1 MRGAFLTARQIIR
14 LESLAYP
21 VHERETAFSSGDH
34 HLDVGNINHLF
45 FIGALLVAAS
55 ILMSSLSA
63 RLGVPILVIFLAV
76 GMLAGVDGIGGIVFE
91 DYRLAFIISN
101 LALAVILL
109 DGGMRTRTATFR
121 VALKPAF
128 SLATIGVA
136 ITSGLTGLAAA
147 WLFDLPL
154 LQGLLIGAIVGS
166 TDAAV
171 VFNLLNGKG
180 LNERVGSTL
189 EIESGSNDPMAMFL
203 TVALIDMLLA
213 GRSSFGWD
221 FLLTLVQQFG
231 IGTVLGLVGGW
242 LLLQLINRLS
252 VADGLYPLLAVA
264 GGLMIFALSG
274 AIGGSGILAI
284 YVCGLL
290 LGNRPIRNRHGILHM
305 FDGLAW
311 LSQIGMFL
319 VLGLLL
325 TPSELLPIALP
336 ALALSL
342 WMILF
347 ARPLAVFLSLL
358 PFRSFHLRERL
369 FISWIGLRGAVPVIL
384 AVFPLMAGLENAQLF
399 FNVAFFIVLVSLLV
413 QGTTLTWAAKK
424 AKVEV
429 PPSPMPV
436 SRTGLQVH
444 TTSQWEMF
452 VYRLSAS
459 KWCVGA
465 ALRELKMPP
474 GTRIAALFRG
484 KELLHPS
491 GSTRLKV
498 DDILCVIGHDE
509 DLPALGKLFSQA
521 PKRGQDLRFFGDF
534 ILEAD
539 AQLSAI
545 TALYGLKLGD
555 VNGEQTIGAFM
566 AEEVGGNPVVGDQ
579 IEWNGLTWTVAAM
592 DAGEVRKVGLKFPE
606 GDKPGPQLM
615 F

>member
-1 MRGAFLTARQIIR
+1 
-14 LESLAYP
+14 
-21 VHERETAFSSGDH
+21 
-34 HLDVGNINHLF
+34 LDVGSINHLF

-63 RLGVPILVIFLAV
+63 RLGVPILVIFLGV
-76 GMLAGVDGIGGIVFE
+76 GMLAGVDGVGGIVFE

-101 LALAVILL
+101 LALAIILL

-128 SLATIGVA
+128 SLATLGVA
-136 ITSGLTGLAAA
+136 ITSGFTGLAAA

-213 GRSSFGWD
+213 GQTTFGWD
-221 FLLTLVQQFG
+221 FLLTLLQQFG
-231 IGTVLGLVGGW
+231 IGTALGLAGGW

-347 ARPLAVFLSLL
+347 ARPLAVFVSLL

-484 KELLHPS
+484 NELLHPS

-521 PKRGQDLRFFGDF
+521 PTRGQDLRFFGDF
-534 ILEAD
+534 ILEGD
-539 AQLSAI
+539 AQLNAI
-545 TALYGLKLGD
+545 AALYGLKLGEVD
-555 VNGEQTIGAFM
+555 GEQTIGDFM
-566 AEEVGGNPVVGDQ
+566 AEQVGGRPVVGDQ
-579 IEWNGLTWTVAAM
+579 VEWNGLTWTVAAM

>member
-21 VHERETAFSSGDH
+21 VHERETAFSNGDH

>member
-1 MRGAFLTARQIIR
+1 M
-14 LESLAYP
+14 
-21 VHERETAFSSGDH
+21 
-34 HLDVGNINHLF
+34 DVGNINHLF

-55 ILMSSLSA
+55 ILMSSLSN

-91 DYRLAFIISN
+91 DYQLAFVISN

-128 SLATIGVA
+128 SLATLGVA

-213 GRSSFGWD
+213 GQTTFGWD
-221 FLLTLVQQFG
+221 FLLNLLQQFG
-231 IGTVLGLVGGW
+231 IGTVLGLLGGW

-347 ARPLAVFLSLL
+347 ARPLAVFVSLL

-399 FNVAFFIVLVSLLV
+399 FNVAFFIVLVSLLL
-413 QGTTLTWAAKK
+413 QGSTLAWAAKK

-429 PPSPMPV
+429 PPSPLPI

-444 TTSQWEMF
+444 TTSQWELF
-452 VYRLSAS
+452 IYRLSAS

-484 KELLHPS
+484 TELLHPS
-491 GSTRLKV
+491 GSTRLQV

-539 AQLSAI
+539 ARLSAI
-545 TALYGLKLGD
+545 AALYGLKLGD
-555 VNGEQTIGAFM
+555 VDGEQTIGSFM
-566 AEEVGGNPVVGDQ
+566 AEEVGGRPVVGDQ
-579 IEWNGLTWTVAAM
+579 VEWNGLTWTVAAM

>member
-1 MRGAFLTARQIIR
+1 M
-14 LESLAYP
+14 
-21 VHERETAFSSGDH
+21 
-34 HLDVGNINHLF
+34 DVGNINHLF

-63 RLGVPILVIFLAV
+63 KLGVPILVIFLAV
-76 GMLAGVDGIGGIVFE
+76 GMLAGVDGVGGIVFN
-91 DYRLAFIISN
+91 DYQLAFVISN

-128 SLATIGVA
+128 SLATLGVA

-147 WLFDLPL
+147 WLFELPL

-213 GRSSFGWD
+213 GQTGFSWD
-221 FLLTLVQQFG
+221 FLLKLVQQFG
-231 IGTVLGLVGGW
+231 IGTLLGLAGGW

-264 GGLMIFALSG
+264 GGLMIFALSS
-274 AIGGSGILAI
+274 AVGGSGILAI

-325 TPSELLPIALP
+325 TPSDLLPIAVP

-342 WMILF
+342 WMILC
-347 ARPLAVFLSLL
+347 ARPLAVFVSLL

-399 FNVAFFIVLVSLLV
+399 FNVAFFIVLVSLLL
-413 QGTTLTWAAKK
+413 QGSTLAWAAKK

-429 PPSPMPV
+429 PPSPLPI

-444 TTSQWEMF
+444 TTSQWELF
-452 VYRLSAS
+452 IYRLSAS

-465 ALRELKMPP
+465 ALRELKMPQ

-484 KELLHPS
+484 TELLHPS
-491 GSTRLKV
+491 GSTRLQV
-498 DDILCVIGHDE
+498 GDILCVIGHEE

-521 PKRGQDLRFFGDF
+521 PKRGQDMRFFGDF
-534 ILEAD
+534 ILEGEAE
-539 AQLSAI
+539 LSALA
-545 TALYGLKLGD
+545 ALYGLKLGEVD
-555 VNGEQTIGAFM
+555 GSRQIGRFLAEQIG
-566 AEEVGGNPVVGDQ
+566 GQPVVGDQ
-579 IEWNGLTWTVAAM
+579 VEWNGLTWTVAAM
-592 DAGEVRKVGLKFPE
+592 EGGEVRKVGLRFPE
-606 GDKPGPQLM
+606 GEKPGPQLLL
-615 F
+615 

>member
-1 MRGAFLTARQIIR
+1 MRGAFLTAHQIIR

-21 VHERETAFSSGDH
+21 VHEREAAFSNGDF
-34 HLDVGNINHLF
+34 HLDLGNINHLF

-213 GRSSFGWD
+213 GRSTFGWD
-221 FLLTLVQQFG
+221 FLLSLLMQFG
-231 IGTVLGLVGGW
+231 IGTVFGLLGGW

-264 GGLMIFALSG
+264 GGLMIFAVSG
-274 AIGGSGILAI
+274 AVGGSGILAI

-399 FNVAFFIVLVSLLV
+399 FNVAFFIVLVSLLL

-436 SRTGLQVH
+436 SRTGLQIH

-484 KELLHPS
+484 RELLHPS

-509 DLPALGKLFSQA
+509 DLPALGRLFSQA
-521 PKRGQDLRFFGDF
+521 PTRGQDLRFFGDF

-545 TALYGLKLGD
+545 TALYGLKLGE
-555 VNGEQTIGAFM
+555 VNGDQTIGTFM
-566 AEEVGGNPVVGDQ
+566 TERVGGRPVVGDQ
-579 IEWNGLTWTVAAM
+579 IEWSGLTWTVAAM

-606 GDKPGPQLM
+606 SDKPGPQLM

>member
-1 MRGAFLTARQIIR
+1 M
-14 LESLAYP
+14 
-21 VHERETAFSSGDH
+21 
-34 HLDVGNINHLF
+34 DVGSINHLF

-63 RLGVPILVIFLAV
+63 RLGVPILVIFLGV
-76 GMLAGVDGIGGIVFE
+76 GMLAGVDGVGGIVFE

-101 LALAVILL
+101 LALAIILL

-128 SLATIGVA
+128 SLATLGVA

-213 GRSSFGWD
+213 GQTTFGWD
-221 FLLTLVQQFG
+221 FLLSLLQQFG
-231 IGTVLGLVGGW
+231 IGTVLGLLGGW

-347 ARPLAVFLSLL
+347 ARPLAVFVSLL

-399 FNVAFFIVLVSLLV
+399 FNVAFFIVLVSLLL
-413 QGTTLTWAAKK
+413 QGSTLPWAAKK

-491 GSTRLKV
+491 GSTRLQV

-534 ILEAD
+534 ILEGD
-539 AQLSAI
+539 ARLSDIA
-545 TALYGLKLGD
+545 ALYGLKLGEVD
-555 VNGEQTIGAFM
+555 GNQTIGAFM
-566 AEEVGGNPVVGDQ
+566 AEQVSGNPVVGDQ
-579 IEWNGLTWTVAAM
+579 VEWNGLTWTVAAM
-592 DAGEVRKVGLKFPE
+592 EAGEVRKVGLKFPE

>member
-1 MRGAFLTARQIIR
+1 
-14 LESLAYP
+14 
-21 VHERETAFSSGDH
+21 
-34 HLDVGNINHLF
+34 LDVGNLNHLF

-63 RLGVPILVIFLAV
+63 RLGVPILVIFLGV
-76 GMLAGVDGIGGIVFE
+76 GMLAGVDGVGGIVFE
-91 DYRLAFIISN
+91 DYQLAFVISN
-101 LALAVILL
+101 LALAIILL

-128 SLATIGVA
+128 SLATLGVA
-136 ITSGLTGLAAA
+136 ITSGFTGLAAA

-213 GRSSFGWD
+213 GQTTFGWD
-221 FLLTLVQQFG
+221 FLLTLLQQFG
-231 IGTVLGLVGGW
+231 IGTALGLAGGW

-347 ARPLAVFLSLL
+347 ARPLAVFVSLL

-399 FNVAFFIVLVSLLV
+399 FNVAFFIVLVSLLL
-413 QGTTLTWAAKK
+413 QGSTLAWAAKK

-484 KELLHPS
+484 KNLLHPS
-491 GSTRLKV
+491 GSTRLQV

-509 DLPALGKLFSQA
+509 DLPALGRLFSQA

-555 VNGEQTIGAFM
+555 VDGNQTIGNFM
-566 AEEVGGNPVVGDQ
+566 AEEVGGRPVVGDQ

-592 DAGEVRKVGLKFPE
+592 EAGEVRKVGLKFPE

>member
-1 MRGAFLTARQIIR
+1 MRGAFLTVRQIIR

>member
-1 MRGAFLTARQIIR
+1 
-14 LESLAYP
+14 
-21 VHERETAFSSGDH
+21 
-34 HLDVGNINHLF
+34 LDLGNLNHLF

-55 ILMSSLSA
+55 ILMSSLSN

-76 GMLAGVDGIGGIVFE
+76 GMLAGVDGVGGIVFG
-91 DYRLAFIISN
+91 DYQLAFVISN

-128 SLATIGVA
+128 SLATVGVA

-213 GRSSFGWD
+213 GRTTFGWD
-221 FLLTLVQQFG
+221 FLLTLLQQFG
-231 IGTVLGLVGGW
+231 IGTVLGLLGGW

-347 ARPLAVFLSLL
+347 ARPLAVFVSLL

-399 FNVAFFIVLVSLLV
+399 FNVAFFIVLVSLLL
-413 QGTTLTWAAKK
+413 QGSTLAWAAKK

-436 SRTGLQVH
+436 SRSGLQVH

-459 KWCVGA
+459 KWCIGA

-491 GSTRLKV
+491 GSTRLQV
-498 DDILCVIGHDE
+498 GDILCVIGHDA

-545 TALYGLKLGD
+545 AALYGLKLGEVD
-555 VNGEQTIGAFM
+555 GNQTIGAFM
-566 AEEVGGNPVVGDQ
+566 AEQVSGNPVVGDQ
-579 IEWNGLTWTVAAM
+579 VDWNGLTWTVAAM
-592 DAGEVRKVGLKFPE
+592 EAGEVRKVGLKFPE

>member
-1 MRGAFLTARQIIR
+1 
-14 LESLAYP
+14 
-21 VHERETAFSSGDH
+21 
-34 HLDVGNINHLF
+34 LDVGNINHLF

-55 ILMSSLSA
+55 ILMSSLSN

-76 GMLAGVDGIGGIVFE
+76 GMLAGVDGVGGIVFE
-91 DYRLAFIISN
+91 DYRLAFVISN

-128 SLATIGVA
+128 SLATLGVA

-203 TVALIDMLLA
+203 TVALIEMLLA
-213 GRSSFGWD
+213 GQSTFGWD
-221 FLLTLVQQFG
+221 FLLSLLQQFG
-231 IGTVLGLVGGW
+231 IGTVLGLLGGW

-325 TPSELLPIALP
+325 TPSELLPIAIP
-336 ALALSL
+336 ALLLSL

-347 ARPLAVFLSLL
+347 ARPLAVFVSLL

-399 FNVAFFIVLVSLLV
+399 FNVAFFIVFVSLLL
-413 QGTTLTWAAKK
+413 QGSTLAWAAKK

-491 GSTRLKV
+491 GSTRLQV

-521 PKRGQDLRFFGDF
+521 PTRGQDLRFFGDF

-539 AQLSAI
+539 AQLNAI
-545 TALYGLKLGD
+545 AALYGLKLGEVD
-555 VNGEQTIGAFM
+555 GEQTIGDFM
-566 AEEVGGNPVVGDQ
+566 AEQVGGRPVVGDQ
-579 IEWNGLTWTVAAM
+579 VEWNGLTWTVAAM
-592 DAGEVRKVGLKFPE
+592 DAGEVRKVGLKFPD

>member
-1 MRGAFLTARQIIR
+1 
-14 LESLAYP
+14 
-21 VHERETAFSSGDH
+21 
-34 HLDVGNINHLF
+34 LDVGNINHLF

-55 ILMSSLSA
+55 ILMSSLSN

-76 GMLAGVDGIGGIVFE
+76 GMLAGVDGVGGIVFE
-91 DYRLAFIISN
+91 DYRLAFVISN

-128 SLATIGVA
+128 SLATLGVA

-203 TVALIDMLLA
+203 TVALIEMLLA
-213 GRSSFGWD
+213 GQSTFGWD
-221 FLLTLVQQFG
+221 FLLSLLQQFG
-231 IGTVLGLVGGW
+231 IGTVLGLLGGW

-274 AIGGSGILAI
+274 AMGGSGILAI

-325 TPSELLPIALP
+325 TPSELLPIAIP
-336 ALALSL
+336 ALLLSL

-347 ARPLAVFLSLL
+347 ARPLAVFVSLL

-399 FNVAFFIVLVSLLV
+399 FNVAFFIVLVSLLL
-413 QGTTLTWAAKK
+413 QGSTLAWAAKK

-491 GSTRLKV
+491 GSTRLQV

-521 PKRGQDLRFFGDF
+521 PTRGQDLRFFGDF

-539 AQLSAI
+539 AQLNAI
-545 TALYGLKLGD
+545 AALYGLKLGEVD
-555 VNGEQTIGAFM
+555 GEQTIGDFM
-566 AEEVGGNPVVGDQ
+566 AEQVGGRPVVGDQ
-579 IEWNGLTWTVAAM
+579 VEWNGLTWTVAAM

>member
-1 MRGAFLTARQIIR
+1 M
-14 LESLAYP
+14 
-21 VHERETAFSSGDH
+21 
-34 HLDVGNINHLF
+34 DVGNINHLF

-55 ILMSSLSA
+55 ILMSSLSN

-91 DYRLAFIISN
+91 DYQLAFVISN

-128 SLATIGVA
+128 SLATLGVA

-213 GRSSFGWD
+213 GQTTFGWD
-221 FLLTLVQQFG
+221 FLLNLLQQFG
-231 IGTVLGLVGGW
+231 IGTVLGLLGGW

-347 ARPLAVFLSLL
+347 ARPLAVFVSLL

-399 FNVAFFIVLVSLLV
+399 FNVAFFIVLVSLLL
-413 QGTTLTWAAKK
+413 QGSTLAWAAKK
-424 AKVEV
+424 AKV
-429 PPSPMPV
+429 PMTIPKGPV
-436 SRTGLQVH
+436 IVSTMPCKRFCTGERSMLCASAGPAS
-444 TTSQWEMF
+444 TI
-452 VYRLSAS
+452 RAIALSATIEGLDVM
-459 KWCVGA
+459 KD
-465 ALRELKMPP
+465 
-474 GTRIAALFRG
+474 
-484 KELLHPS
+484 LL
-491 GSTRLKV
+491 
-498 DDILCVIGHDE
+498 
-509 DLPALGKLFSQA
+509 
-521 PKRGQDLRFFGDF
+521 
-534 ILEAD
+534 
-539 AQLSAI
+539 
-545 TALYGLKLGD
+545 
-555 VNGEQTIGAFM
+555 
-566 AEEVGGNPVVGDQ
+566 
-579 IEWNGLTWTVAAM
+579 
-592 DAGEVRKVGLKFPE
+592 
-606 GDKPGPQLM
+606 
-615 F
+615 

>member
-1 MRGAFLTARQIIR
+1 
-14 LESLAYP
+14 
-21 VHERETAFSSGDH
+21 
-34 HLDVGNINHLF
+34 
-45 FIGALLVAAS
+45 
-55 ILMSSLSA
+55 
-63 RLGVPILVIFLAV
+63 
-76 GMLAGVDGIGGIVFE
+76 MLAGVDGIGGIVFE
-91 DYRLAFIISN
+91 DYQLAFVISN

-128 SLATIGVA
+128 SLATLGVA
-136 ITSGLTGLAAA
+136 ITSGFTGLAAA

-213 GRSSFGWD
+213 GQTTFGWD
-221 FLLTLVQQFG
+221 FLLTLLQQFG
-231 IGTVLGLVGGW
+231 IGTVLGLAGGW

-347 ARPLAVFLSLL
+347 ARPLAVFVSLL

-399 FNVAFFIVLVSLLV
+399 FNVAFFIVLVSLLL
-413 QGTTLTWAAKK
+413 QGSTLAWAAKK

-484 KELLHPS
+484 KNLLHPS
-491 GSTRLKV
+491 GSTRLQV

-555 VNGEQTIGAFM
+555 VDGNQTIGNFM
-566 AEEVGGNPVVGDQ
+566 AEQVNGNPVVGDQ

-592 DAGEVRKVGLKFPE
+592 EAGEVRKVGLKFPE